1 MTDTQYLYNAQ
12 EMNLSKQS
20 NATQRTYT
28 RHGEYN
34 ACIAYRRSI
43 KLITINLPVLIG
55 CSTHY
60 VLLATTL
67 VPISIEGAFALAD
80 SSMLPNWP
88 LISHPSLTM
97 IFRAYIG
104 TMGLFGSLSNLP
116 HFV

>member
-1 MTDTQYLYNAQ
+1 MHACLPAVYKINYHQFCG
-12 EMNLSKQS
+12 S
-20 NATQRTYT
+20 NR
-28 RHGEYN
+28 
-34 ACIAYRRSI
+34 
-43 KLITINLPVLIG
+43 VL
-55 CSTHY
+55 HA
-60 VLLATTL
+60 LLATTL